1 MKITLKIVFILIFTI
16 LLSSMVSLVSAE
28 TYNVNDQVN
37 LGRYNIYC
45 RQGSSYIRYMGIGQL
60 NYMYYYRDYNN
71 VEHKAF
77 CLNLGMKGAED
88 GAYNVDANQLIS
100 DPKVASILISGS
112 PYRTL
117 AELGLNNE
125 DEASFATQFAVW
137 TYLNGLDLNQITPYN
152 PGNENV
158 VEAIKRIYYD
168 GMNMKYTTEAII
180 NVQKNGVAGLDNI
193 DRNYYSQKYSIS
205 HNQNIKNINL
215 SILGA
220 ENVRITDLNNNDI
233 SNITNISEFKILIP
247 LNNITENKNIK
258 INFRTE
264 AKQTS
269 VMFGATTISDFQ
281 NIGLLLDPVNFRTVQ
296 DNFDVSYQTSKINL
310 RKIDKDSKNGVEGV
324 TFRFETMNG
333 KNLGEFKTDKNGN
346 LTIDVQ
352 KDLKL
357 YSEQNIKVSEIN
369 APSNYI
375 VDYNNTKN
383 ITIKWNQDNNLEF
396 QNEKKKGQFRVIK
409 VDLDNNEVKLKDVEF
424 EVLDSNGKVIEKLVT
439 DANGEAVSSRL
450 PIDSKY
456 TLRETKTKNNYV
468 LSNEN
473 KIVELK
479 QNEITNVTFQNE
491 KKKGQI
497 RVIKVDLDNN
507 EVKLKNVEFEV
518 LDSNGKVIEKLVTD
532 INGEAVSSRLP
543 IDSKYTLRETK
554 TTDMYVLSEEVKT
567 ITLTQDKITNMTFE
581 NEMKKGKIKIT
592 KLSSEDNKYTNLSKN
607 SPLKDVEF
615 KVFDLNNK
623 LVDTIITDE
632 NGIAITKDL
641 IKGKYYIKE
650 SKQARYYLLNEDIYE
665 AEIVN
670 DKDIIEKEILNDSV
684 KIDIEITKKGFIET
698 QNKDNIYY
706 NFKNIHNKSNVPL
719 DNFTWNDTLPI
730 DAVRLD
736 KIYTGTW
743 NEKLEYAVWYKTN
756 KQDFKLFKDKLDSE
770 IVYELDFN
778 KIDLEN
784 DEYITEFEFRFGT
797 VKIDFKEVESPIVY
811 VNVLDN
817 LKNGYIFTNHTKVSG
832 DYLEEH
838 IQDKDNWTTI
848 IYTREVKLSK
858 ELPKTRFLDKKY

>member
-1 MKITLKIVFILIFTI
+1 M
-16 LLSSMVSLVSAE
+16 
-28 TYNVNDQVN
+28 
-37 LGRYNIYC
+37 
-45 RQGSSYIRYMGIGQL
+45 
-60 NYMYYYRDYNN
+60 
-71 VEHKAF
+71 
-77 CLNLGMKGAED
+77 
-88 GAYNVDANQLIS
+88 
-100 DPKVASILISGS
+100 
-112 PYRTL
+112 
-117 AELGLNNE
+117 
-125 DEASFATQFAVW
+125 
-137 TYLNGLDLNQITPYN
+137 
-152 PGNENV
+152 
-158 VEAIKRIYYD
+158 
-168 GMNMKYTTEAII
+168 
-180 NVQKNGVAGLDNI
+180 
-193 DRNYYSQKYSIS
+193 
-205 HNQNIKNINL
+205 
-215 SILGA
+215 
-220 ENVRITDLNNNDI
+220 
-233 SNITNISEFKILIP
+233 
-247 LNNITENKNIK
+247 
-258 INFRTE
+258 
-264 AKQTS
+264 
-269 VMFGATTISDFQ
+269 
-281 NIGLLLDPVNFRTVQ
+281 
-296 DNFDVSYQTSKINL
+296 
-310 RKIDKDSKNGVEGV
+310 
-324 TFRFETMNG
+324 
-333 KNLGEFKTDKNGN
+333 
-346 LTIDVQ
+346 
-352 KDLKL
+352 
-357 YSEQNIKVSEIN
+357 
-369 APSNYI
+369 
-375 VDYNNTKN
+375 
-383 ITIKWNQDNNLEF
+383 
-396 QNEKKKGQFRVIK
+396 
-409 VDLDNNEVKLKDVEF
+409 
-424 EVLDSNGKVIEKLVT
+424 
-439 DANGEAVSSRL
+439 
-450 PIDSKY
+450 
-456 TLRETKTKNNYV
+456 
-468 LSNEN
+468 SNEN

>member
-1 MKITLKIVFILIFTI
+1 MKITLKIVLILIFTI

-233 SNITNISEFKILIP
+233 SNITNVSEFKILIP

-269 VMFGATTISDFQ
+269 VMYGATTISDFQ

-296 DNFDVSYQTSKINL
+296 DNFDVNYQTSKINL

-357 YSEQNIKVSEIN
+357 HSEQDIKVSEIN

-439 DANGEAVSSRL
+439 DV
-450 PIDSKY
+450 
-456 TLRETKTKNNYV
+456 
-468 LSNEN
+468 
-473 KIVELK
+473 
-479 QNEITNVTFQNE
+479 
-491 KKKGQI
+491 
-497 RVIKVDLDNN
+497 
-507 EVKLKNVEFEV
+507 
-518 LDSNGKVIEKLVTD
+518 
-532 INGEAVSSRLP
+532 NGEAVSSRLP

-592 KLSSEDNKYTNLSKN
+592 KLSSEDNKYTNLFKN

-730 DAVRLD
+730 DAVWLD

-743 NEKLEYAVWYKTN
+743 NEKIKYAVWYKTN

-784 DEYITEFEFRFGT
+784 DEYITEFEFRFGI

-838 IQDKDNWTTI
+838 IEDKDKWSTI
-848 IYTREVKLSK
+848 IYNREVKKQK
-858 ELPKTRFLDKKY
+858 ELPKTGI

>member
-1 MKITLKIVFILIFTI
+1 MKITLKIVLILIFTI

-158 VEAIKRIYYD
+158 VDAIKRIYYD

-507 EVKLKNVEFEV
+507 EVKLKDVEFEVLDSNGKVIEKLVTDANGEAVSSRLPIDSKYTLRETKTKNNYVLSNENKIVELKQNEITNVTFQNEKKKGQIRVIKVDLDNNEVKLKNVEFEV

-650 SKQARYYLLNEDIYE
+650 SKQAR
-665 AEIVN
+665 
-670 DKDIIEKEILNDSV
+670 
-684 KIDIEITKKGFIET
+684 
-698 QNKDNIYY
+698 
-706 NFKNIHNKSNVPL
+706 
-719 DNFTWNDTLPI
+719 WC
-730 DAVRLD
+730 
-736 KIYTGTW
+736 
-743 NEKLEYAVWYKTN
+743 
-756 KQDFKLFKDKLDSE
+756 
-770 IVYELDFN
+770 
-778 KIDLEN
+778 
-784 DEYITEFEFRFGT
+784 
-797 VKIDFKEVESPIVY
+797 
-811 VNVLDN
+811 
-817 LKNGYIFTNHTKVSG
+817 
-832 DYLEEH
+832 
-838 IQDKDNWTTI
+838 
-848 IYTREVKLSK
+848 
-858 ELPKTRFLDKKY
+858 